1 MPDLTSVYTATAL
14 SNCYNIDDAS
24 PFIPRGVFEYVKDYF
39 AFIDESGNNNQDPFF
54 GIGMLLID
62 DVGTLYDAIRPFYDR
77 AFTIAVSRRHKKIEQ
92 CITSSSYTDLAN
104 IARSNQ
110 VFELKYKRINSSNNH
125 IYRDLISTYFSF
137 ANARFS
143 AIIIDRSDPNFKP
156 DEVFANP
163 WYMYISYAAMLVA
176 GNIKDLDIR
185 SICILADDISKP
197 KIVTET
203 FEDSLAGKISS
214 RIKGSKADGAII
226 NVARIESHSSI
237 LLQLV
242 DILLGCVMY
251 DFMKQRNLVG
261 VKRAQRREPAIQE
274 IRRTLGRASLADHFT
289 VNQPSYFN
297 VWQVKWGD

>member
-1 MPDLTSVYTATAL
+1 VHDLPSTYTATAL

-62 DVGTLYDAIRPFYDR
+62 DVGALYDAIRPFYDR
-77 AFTIAVSRRHKKIEQ
+77 AFSIAVSRRHDKINQ
-92 CITSSSYTDLAN
+92 CLADGSYTDLAN

-110 VFELKYKRINSSNNH
+110 IFELKYKRINSSNNH

-143 AIIIDRSDPNFKP
+143 AIIIDRSGPNFKP
-156 DEVFANP
+156 DDVFANS
-163 WYMYISYAAMLVA
+163 WHMYISYAAMLIA

-197 KIVTET
+197 KAITET
-203 FEDSLAGKISS
+203 FEDSLKG
-214 RIKGSKADGAII
+214 RIALRVEDSKVSKAVI

-261 VKRAQRREPAIQE
+261 TKRAQRREPAIQE
-274 IRRTLGRASLADHFT
+274 IRRALGRASLADHFT